1 MQSAQSKAGMIQ
13 RITAATT
20 TELAQVGGKVRGL
33 VRLLAGGL
41 DVPEAWVIPTAV
53 SLNAARQT
61 EVLDVVLA
69 AWWVAVTAQFPDA
82 LWAVRSSAVAED
94 LDGASFAGVY
104 ETVLALSSLDGVRQA
119 VQACWAAVANERATS
134 YLGGQGMDASG
145 GIALILQRMVRPRIA
160 GVLLTENPL
169 RPFAEQIVV
178 DAAYGLGEG
187 VVSGITDPDH
197 VVLDRASGTI
207 IAERIGGKKIQVS
220 WGPLGSVQQP
230 VSDSA
235 SAVRCLTETDLA
247 ALHALAAR
255 IGKTI
260 GERRD
265 VEWAIEDDRLYAL
278 QDRAI
283 TKLPPRHPKVVWSR
297 RFGDEY
303 LAEYIT
309 PLGDALMNPW
319 LTGPQMDE
327 VLELQGRTHLVSL
340 PKLRLHDGYAYIN
353 GAYVL
358 ELAKAVP
365 QSSREGPLTDWFE
378 GQWAEK
384 IRSCRFEHA
393 LLLATLRAPNRDK
406 GRGPAKDNLRA
417 LERHCAVIDAK
428 IAPRLDQDYRALS
441 AAQWRA
447 QMTEVDQLG
456 RDHFRVIRWGMAHH
470 LPVRMNTLKA
480 LLGNWA
486 KVDGEEVLQRLMAG
500 LPGIWT
506 AQINREVFALGVTAR
521 KDKELLAALRGDES
535 YEGMRARTA
544 AASFWIAFDSFL
556 AQHGHRCATREISA
570 LRWRE
575 DPESVLGL
583 VRAHVRSEE
592 VGASPVAFEERALR
606 QRLELEHELFARV
619 GQGPLG
625 LLRRRTL
632 RWLVRSVQD
641 FTVYRENQRYH
652 LDYLLCHM
660 HLLCLEHGRRLVERG
675 ILTKQSDVFFLD
687 SAWFRATVRE
697 EITGPDEVLTAHI
710 ERARA
715 HRERYQHR
723 LPPTFLFDDVATE
736 GDAVVEIE
744 VRADGALAGIAAS
757 AGLGTGPVRVVASLA
772 DLAHVRPGD
781 VLVASNIDPGWT
793 SVFPMIAGLVTE
805 TGGVLSH
812 GAILARE
819 YGIATVTGVVD
830 AVKLLPPGETV
841 TVDGI
846 RGLVIPATSIS

>member
-1 MQSAQSKAGMIQ
+1 MRSGQNEAGTIQ
-13 RITAATT
+13 RITAETT
-20 TELAQVGGKVRGL
+20 IELAQVGGKVGGL

-41 DVPEAWVIPTAV
+41 EVPEAWVIPATV
-53 SLNAARQT
+53 SLDAARRA
-61 EVLDVVLA
+61 EVIDVALESWWLDA
-69 AWWVAVTAQFPDA
+69 TAQFPDA

-104 ETVLALSSLDGVRQA
+104 ETVLSLSTLDRVKKA
-119 VQACWAAVANERATS
+119 VLACWAAVASERATT
-134 YLGGQGMDASG
+134 YLGGQSLDASG

-169 RPFAEQIVV
+169 RPFADQIVI

-187 VVSGITDPDH
+187 VVSGFTDPDH
-197 VVLDRASGTI
+197 VVLDRATGTI
-207 IAERIGGKKIQVS
+207 VAERIGGKNIEVG
-220 WGPLGSVQQP
+220 WGPLGSVQRP
-230 VSDSA
+230 VSDA
-235 SAVRCLTETDLA
+235 LRAIRCLSGTDLA

-255 IGKTI
+255 IGEII

-265 VEWAIEDDRLYAL
+265 VEWAIEEDRLYAL

-283 TKLPPRHPKVVWSR
+283 TNLPPRRPHVVWSR

-327 VLELQGRTHLVSL
+327 VLELQGRGHLVGS

-365 QSSREGPLTDWFE
+365 QGSREGPLTDWFD

-384 IRSCRFEHA
+384 IRTCRFEPA
-393 LLLATLRAPNRDK
+393 LLIATLRAPNRDA
-406 GRGPAKDNLRA
+406 GRGPAKDNLLA
-417 LERHCAVIDAK
+417 LERHCAVIDAE
-428 IAPRLDQDYRALS
+428 IAPKLDQDYRSLS
-441 AAQWRA
+441 DAQWRA
-447 QMTEVDQLG
+447 QLAEVEQLG

-470 LPVRMNTLKA
+470 LPIRMNALET
-480 LLGNWA
+480 LLGDWA

-506 AQINREVFALGVTAR
+506 AQINREVFQLGVAAR
-521 KDKELLAALRGDES
+521 DDRELLAALRSDES
-535 YEGMRARTA
+535 YEAVRARTA
-544 AASFWIAFDSFL
+544 AAPFWMAFDSFL

-570 LRWRE
+570 PRWRE
-575 DPESVLGL
+575 SPESVLGL
-583 VRAHVRSEE
+583 VRAHVRCEE
-592 VGASPVAFEERALR
+592 VGASPALFEERALR
-606 QRLELEHELFARV
+606 QRLELERELFTTVSR
-619 GQGPLG
+619 GPLG
-625 LLRRRTL
+625 FLRHRTL
-632 RWLVRSVQD
+632 RWLVRSVQE

-660 HLLCLEHGRRLVERG
+660 HLLCLELGRRLVARG
-675 ILTKQSDVFFLD
+675 ILIEQSDVFLLD
-687 SAWFRATVRE
+687 SAWFRASVRGDV
-697 EITGPDEVLTAHI
+697 TGPDAVLTEHV
-710 ERARA
+710 ERART
-715 HRERYQHR
+715 HRERYQNR

-736 GDAVVEIE
+736 GDAVVEID
-744 VRADGALAGIAAS
+744 VRTDGALAGIAAS
-757 AGLGTGPVRVVASLA
+757 AGLGIGPVRVVASLA

-830 AVKLLPPGETV
+830 AVKSLPAGGTV

-846 RGLVIPATSIS
+846 RGLVIPAASIR